1 MRRSFYILLLVAAG
15 ALAGCGEDKSQTT
28 LDDGQPVS
36 VKTTKVV
43 AKETQEPVI
52 YSAIVEAGDRA
63 EIATKV
69 MGKVQ
74 SISVKEGQYVKA
86 GQLLVSLSSRDVDAK
101 LKQVEAQIQATT
113 TMFENAEKNYQ
124 RFQALFAE
132 KAATQKELDDVTAA
146 YENAK
151 AQKIAA
157 EEMKKEVQ
165 ELISYVRL
173 RAPFNGVVADKY
185 VDIGDLA
192 TPGMPIIVV
201 ERMSS
206 LDVTASIPESEIEL
220 ISEGMPV
227 NIIIPGNSVSTDDR
241 IYEGKITRVVQSA
254 NQMSHQ
260 FKVKAKML
268 NPDGSV
274 KPGMF
279 ARIAIS
285 KSKQKTFL
293 VPKASVFHR
302 GQLEGIY
309 VVGDDNRASLRW
321 IRLGRDYGD
330 YVEVLSGL
338 DSGESIVL
346 DPNSGLR
353 DYKKVNV
360 VNQ

>member
-1 MRRSFYILLLVAAG
+1 MRISFYILLLVATG
-15 ALAGCGEDKSQTT
+15 ALVGCGEDKSQTQ
-28 LDDGQPVS
+28 LDDGEPVTVS
-36 VKTTKVV
+36 TTKVV

-63 EIATKV
+63 EIATRV

-74 SISVKEGQYVKA
+74 DIYVKEGQFVKA
-86 GQLLVSLSSRDVDAK
+86 GQLLVKLSSRDVDAK
-101 LKQVEAQIQATT
+101 LKQAEAQISAANVL
-113 TMFENAEKNYQ
+113 FNNAEKNYQ
-124 RFQALFAE
+124 RFQSLFAQN
-132 KAATQKELDDVTAA
+132 AATQKEMDDVTLA

-151 AQKIAA
+151 AKKISA
-157 EEMKKEVQ
+157 EEMKKEIE

-185 VDIGDLA
+185 VDIGDMA
-192 TPGMPIIVV
+192 TPGMPVIVV

-206 LDVTASIPESEIEL
+206 LDVTASVPESEIEFV
-220 ISEGMPV
+220 SVNMPASV
-227 NIIIPGNSVSTDDR
+227 IIPGNSVSSDDR
-241 IYEGKITRVVQSA
+241 VYEAKITRVVPSA
-254 NQMSHQ
+254 NKMSHQ
-260 FKVKAKML
+260 FKIKAKMT

-279 ARIAIS
+279 ARIAIT

-293 VPKASVFHR
+293 VPKSSVFQR

-309 VVGDDNRASLRW
+309 VVGEDDRANLRW
-321 IRLGRDYGD
+321 VRLGRNYGD

-346 DPNSGLR
+346 TQNIGLR
-353 DYKKVNV
+353 DFKKVKV